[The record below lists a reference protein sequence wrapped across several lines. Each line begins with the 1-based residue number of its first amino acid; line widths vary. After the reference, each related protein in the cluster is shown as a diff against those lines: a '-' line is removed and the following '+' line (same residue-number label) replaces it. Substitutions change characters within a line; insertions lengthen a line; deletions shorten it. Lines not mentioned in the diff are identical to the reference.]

1 MLALNERSAASAN
14 ASMTDDD
21 LGVLGPAMSALTAR
35 RRQFVVILLQQVRP
49 NYLRAADTAGFAP
62 AGPDTIPKKRRA
74 VLKQIGW
81 RLAHDERVIA
91 AINEEVSKRFRSAGA
106 LIGLAVMTRIAQTKG
121 HKDQLRAAEMLASRA
136 GFGAE
141 QNINVNHNHVD
152 LTGKAMMDRI
162 RVLAE
167 KHGLD
172 PAKLLGGNAAPVIE
186 AKALP
191 GRECNRDLDQ
201 RVPGHE

>member
-1 MLALNERSAASAN
+1 
-14 ASMTDDD
+14 
-21 LGVLGPAMSALTAR
+21 
-35 RRQFVVILLQQVRP
+35 
-49 NYLRAADTAGFAP
+49 
-62 AGPDTIPKKRRA
+62 
-74 VLKQIGW
+74 LKQIGW

-141 QNINVNHNHVD
+141 QRIKVD
-152 LTGKAMMDRI
+152 HTHTDRTGAAMVERI
-162 RVLAE
+162 RELAV

-172 PAKLLGGNAAPVIE
+172 PSIFLGTNSAPKLDAPVIE
-186 AKALP
+186 ATALSS
-191 GRECNRDLDQ
+191 Q
-201 RVPGHE
+201 